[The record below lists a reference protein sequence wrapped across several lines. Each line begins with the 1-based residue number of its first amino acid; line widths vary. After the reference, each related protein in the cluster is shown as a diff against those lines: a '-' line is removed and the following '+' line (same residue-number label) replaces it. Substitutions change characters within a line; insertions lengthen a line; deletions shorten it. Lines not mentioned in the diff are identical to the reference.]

1 MIGDAEDRGLWR
13 AWQHAGMDRDL
24 ASAYAEAL
32 DGILRRAH
40 LMSPDSLDELTV
52 LGARHLGASTGVLWL
67 VDYEQVALSRL
78 DGPTGLLSDRLSVD
92 GSVAGRCFRSVET
105 IETAG
110 DGVHRLWVPLLDGLE
125 RLGVLELVF
134 ERDSAAVSDE
144 LRAALEQLAHL
155 LAELLVSNSAY
166 TDHYEW
172 ARRRQAMSLPAE
184 MQHRLLPPLTFGT
197 EQLVISGMLAP
208 AYDVGGDAFDYALN
222 GSIAHVAVFDAV
234 GHGLQASLL
243 ANLAVSCY
251 RNSRRAGLDLAAAAA
266 SIDQALDAMF
276 GGERFVTGMLGQL
289 DVDTGLFRWI
299 NAGHPAAM
307 LLRDGQVVKE
317 LQGQP
322 ALPLGINGLLGGAEG
337 FPVSSE
343 ALQPGDRLLLLTDGV
358 DEARNAEGE
367 FFGRQRIAEFAAKEA
382 NSGLATPEAMRR
394 LQQAVLRH
402 QVGRLQDDATMVFV
416 EWLTGVGQQMHPE
429 QV

>member
-1 MIGDAEDRGLWR
+1 
-13 AWQHAGMDRDL
+13 MDRDP
-24 ASAYAEAL
+24 ASAYAAAL
-32 DGILRRAH
+32 DAVLQRAH
-40 LMSPDSLDELTV
+40 LMPPDSLDELTV
-52 LGARHLGASTGVLWL
+52 LGARHLGASTAVLWL
-67 VDYEQVALSRL
+67 VDYEQTSLSRL
-78 DGPTGLLSDRLSVD
+78 GGPTGVITERLSVD
-92 GSVAGRCFRSVET
+92 GSVAGRCFRSVEAL
-105 IETAG
+105 ETDS

-125 RLGVLELVF
+125 RLGVLEVVLD
-134 ERDSAAVSDE
+134 EGSPPLTDE
-144 LRAALEQLAHL
+144 LRRELAQLGHL

-197 EQLVISGMLAP
+197 ERVVISGLLAP
-208 AYDVGGDAFDYALN
+208 AYEVGGDAFDYALN
-222 GSIAHVAVFDAV
+222 GNLAHVAVFDAV

-251 RNSRRAGLDLAAAAA
+251 RNTRRAGLDLAAAAA
-266 SIDQALDAMF
+266 TIDQALDAMF
-276 GGERFVTGMLGQL
+276 GGERFVTAMLGQL
-289 DVDTGLFRWI
+289 DVDTGVFRWI

-307 LLRDGQVVKE
+307 LVRHGQVVKE
-317 LQGQP
+317 VEGRP
-322 ALPLGINGLLGGAEG
+322 ALPLGINGLLAGAEA

-367 FFGRQRIAEFAAKEA
+367 FFGRQRLAEFAAKEA
-382 NSGLATPEAMRR
+382 SSGLPTPEAMRR

-416 EWLTGVGQQMHPE
+416 EWLTGVGQQMQPGPA
-429 QV
+429 